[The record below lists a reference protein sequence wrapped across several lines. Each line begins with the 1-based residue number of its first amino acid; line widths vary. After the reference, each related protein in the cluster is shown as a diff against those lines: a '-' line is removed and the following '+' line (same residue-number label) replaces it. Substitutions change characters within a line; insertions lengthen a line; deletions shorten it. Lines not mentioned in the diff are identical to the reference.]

1 MALIYRAFFAFI
13 QNPRITSTG
22 LNASAMMGF
31 TNTLLEVM
39 KKQKPT
45 HLAVVFDT
53 SAPTQR
59 HIQFEAYKAQREE
72 MPEDLRK
79 SIPYIFRIIE
89 GFNIPVITMDGYE
102 ADDIIGTL
110 AWKAGDLGYDV
121 FMMTPDKDFGQLVRD
136 NVKIYKP
143 ARMGNG
149 DEILGVEEILKKW
162 EITDPKQ
169 VIDILGLWGDASDN
183 IPGVPGVGEKTA
195 KKLIQEYGSMEAI
208 LENID
213 KLKGK
218 MQENFRNFTEQAKVS
233 KWLATIDTQVPI
245 ALDLEALKMEPV
257 NEPALREVFEELEF
271 RTLMRRVLGESGGSA
286 EASADSR
293 IGDSSPSRSGG
304 VDLFG
309 NPIAPASPKKV
320 KPQPANQTSMFDQV
334 LEDTESVS
342 EEEVAVY
349 KTIQDVAHE
358 YRIADTEESLLAL
371 LEELNGAA
379 EFCFD
384 TETTDVESLH
394 AELVGLSFST
404 AAFKGW
410 YVPVSSNRDEA
421 VALVDRFKG
430 VLLSSKLKIA
440 QNIKYDIT
448 VLQNY
453 GVTVAGPMFDTML
466 AHYLLEPDQ
475 RHNMQLL
482 SEKFLGYTPVSIETL
497 IGKKGKS
504 QGSMRDVELS
514 AIAEYAAEDADVCG
528 NAFGVGIGG
537 DGAAGCARGC
547 GLLERL

>member
-1 MALIYRAFFAFI
+1 MSNGKIFLLDGMALIYRAFFAFI

-31 TNTLLEVM
+31 TNTLLEVI

-79 SIPYIFRIIE
+79 SIPYVFRIIE

-162 EITDPKQ
+162 EISDPKQ

-208 LENID
+208 LENTD

-218 MQENFRNFTEQAKVS
+218 MQENMRNFSEQAKVS

-245 ALDLEALKMEPV
+245 ELDLDALKMEPV
-257 NEPALREVFEELEF
+257 NEPALREQGTGRCCWVF
-271 RTLMRRVLGESGGSA
+271 
-286 EASADSR
+286 
-293 IGDSSPSRSGG
+293 
-304 VDLFG
+304 
-309 NPIAPASPKKV
+309 
-320 KPQPANQTSMFDQV
+320 
-334 LEDTESVS
+334 
-342 EEEVAVY
+342 
-349 KTIQDVAHE
+349 
-358 YRIADTEESLLAL
+358 
-371 LEELNGAA
+371 
-379 EFCFD
+379 
-384 TETTDVESLH
+384 
-394 AELVGLSFST
+394 
-404 AAFKGW
+404 
-410 YVPVSSNRDEA
+410 
-421 VALVDRFKG
+421 
-430 VLLSSKLKIA
+430 
-440 QNIKYDIT
+440 
-448 VLQNY
+448 
-453 GVTVAGPMFDTML
+453 
-466 AHYLLEPDQ
+466 
-475 RHNMQLL
+475 
-482 SEKFLGYTPVSIETL
+482 
-497 IGKKGKS
+497 
-504 QGSMRDVELS
+504 
-514 AIAEYAAEDADVCG
+514 
-528 NAFGVGIGG
+528 
-537 DGAAGCARGC
+537 GCIC
-547 GLLERL
+547 